1 MTGVQGPRISAEVP
15 LTPISDAIATRL
27 PLSFREFI
35 GLMAL
40 LMSMTAMSI
49 DILLPALPE
58 IGASLGARDAGN
70 LPLVVTVFMLG
81 MAIGQLIWGPLA
93 DRFGRRRP
101 LLLGLALFVLATI
114 AAVTTQSLSQ
124 LLAARFLQGIG
135 GSVGRIIVTA
145 IVRDLFAG
153 REMARVISIVM
164 LVFILVPILAPSVG
178 QLIILVGTWRW
189 LFAALLAASLT
200 ALMWAAS
207 RLPETRPPTARTRRR
222 TVREAL
228 VLVLS
233 NRVTF
238 GYGIA
243 SGFVLGMLV
252 AYIASSQQV
261 FGTGYGLGK
270 LFPFAF
276 GSVACSIALA
286 SFTNSRLVRSLGM
299 RRLSHSA
306 LLAHFGLSAA
316 LALLGG
322 TVPLPLW
329 VALGGMAACFFLYGL
344 ILSNFTSIAMQ
355 PMGQAAGMAAS
366 LTGSYATAT
375 GALLGTLIAGQFNG
389 TIIPLSPD
397 LLGLDSVPRFRFSQ
411 RRAAPACSEVSEHT
425 RSMQNR
431 SRR

>member
-1 MTGVQGPRISAEVP
+1 MTDVQGPRISAEVP
-15 LTPISDAIATRL
+15 LAHISDEIATRL
-27 PLSFREFI
+27 PLPFREFI

-58 IGASLGARDAGN
+58 IGASLGVRDAGN

-81 MAIGQLIWGPLA
+81 MAIGQLVWGPLA
-93 DRFGRRRP
+93 DRFGRRSP
-101 LLLGLALFVLATI
+101 LLLGLTLFVLATT

-135 GSVGRIIVTA
+135 GSVGRIIVTT

-164 LVFILVPILAPSVG
+164 LVFILVPILAPAAG

-189 LFAALLAASLT
+189 LFAVLLAASLT
-200 ALMWAAS
+200 ALVWAWS
-207 RLPETRPPTARTRRR
+207 RLPETQPPLTARTRRW
-222 TVREAL
+222 TVGEAIR
-228 VLVLS
+228 LVLS
-233 NRVTF
+233 SRVTL
-238 GYGIA
+238 GYGVA
-243 SGFVLGMLV
+243 SGFVLGILV

-261 FGTGYGLGK
+261 FGAAYGLGK

-276 GSVACSIALA
+276 GSVAGSIALA
-286 SFTNSRLVRSLGM
+286 SFTNSRLVQRLGM

-306 LLAHFGLSAA
+306 LVAHCGLSVA
-316 LALLGG
+316 LALLGI
-322 TVPLPLW
+322 TIPLPLW
-329 VALGGMAACFFLYGL
+329 LALGGVAACFFLYGL

-366 LTGSYATAT
+366 LTGSYSTTT
-375 GALLGTLIAGQFNG
+375 GALLGTVIASQFNG
-389 TIIPLSPD
+389 TIVPLFAGFAA
-397 LLGLDSVPRFRFSQ
+397 LGLCASLCVFLAEGRAGLFRG
-411 RRAAPACSEVSEHT
+411 E
-425 RSMQNR
+425 
-431 SRR
+431 

>member
-1 MTGVQGPRISAEVP
+1 MTCAHGSRTTKEASSSNIA
-15 LTPISDAIATRL
+15 DATATGL
-27 PLSFREFI
+27 PLPFREFI

-49 DILLPALPE
+49 DVLLPALPE
-58 IGASLGARDAGN
+58 IGATLGVRDASN

-81 MAIGQLIWGPLA
+81 MAIGQLVWGPLA
-93 DRFGRRRP
+93 DRFGRRWP
-101 LLLGLALFVLATI
+101 LLLGLTLFVLATT
-114 AAVTTQSLSQ
+114 AAVTTQSFSQ
-124 LLAARFLQGIG
+124 LLAARFVQGIG

-164 LVFILVPILAPSVG
+164 LVFILVPILAPSIG

-189 LFAALLAASLT
+189 LFAVLLAASLT
-200 ALMWAAS
+200 SLIWAWS
-207 RLPETRPPTARTRRR
+207 RLPETQPPPYARARRR
-222 TVREAL
+222 TIREAL
-228 VLVLS
+228 ALVLS

-243 SGFVLGMLV
+243 SGFVLGILV

-261 FGTGYGLGK
+261 FGTAYGLGK

-286 SFTNSRLVRSLGM
+286 SFTNSRLVRRLGM

-306 LLAHFGLSAA
+306 LVAHFGFSAA
-316 LALLGG
+316 LALLGAI
-322 TVPLPLW
+322 VPLPLW
-329 VALGGMAACFFLYGL
+329 MALGGMAACFFLYGL

-366 LTGSYATAT
+366 LTGSYTTAT
-375 GALLGTLIAGQFNG
+375 GALLGTLIAGRFNG
-389 TIIPLSPD
+389 TIIPLFTGFA
-397 LLGLDSVPRFRFSQ
+397 LLGFCAFLSIFAVEGRAGLFRG
-411 RRAAPACSEVSEHT
+411 E
-425 RSMQNR
+425 
-431 SRR
+431 

>member
-1 MTGVQGPRISAEVP
+1 MTDVPGPRISAEVP
-15 LTPISDAIATRL
+15 LTHISDEIATRL
-27 PLSFREFI
+27 PLPFREFI

-58 IGASLGARDAGN
+58 IGSSLGVRDASN

-81 MAIGQLIWGPLA
+81 MAIGQLVWGPLA

-101 LLLGLALFVLATI
+101 LLLGLTLFVLATT

-124 LLAARFLQGIG
+124 LLAARLLQGIG

-145 IVRDLFAG
+145 IVRDLFTG

-200 ALMWAAS
+200 ALVWAWF
-207 RLPETRPPTARTRRR
+207 RLPETQQPMTARTRRW
-222 TVREAL
+222 TLGNAIG
-228 VLVLS
+228 LVLS
-233 NRVTF
+233 NRVTL
-238 GYGIA
+238 GYGIG
-243 SGFVLGMLV
+243 SGFVLGILV

-261 FGTGYGLGK
+261 FGAAYGLGK

-276 GSVACSIALA
+276 GSVAVSIALA
-286 SFTNSRLVRSLGM
+286 SFTNSRLVRRLGM

-306 LLAHFGLSAA
+306 LIAHCGLSAA
-316 LALLGG
+316 VALLGA
-322 TVPLPLW
+322 TIPLPLW
-329 VALGGMAACFFLYGL
+329 LALGGVAACFFLYGL

-366 LTGSYATAT
+366 LTGSYSTMT

-389 TIIPLSPD
+389 TIVPLFTGFAA
-397 LLGLDSVPRFRFSQ
+397 LGLCACLCVFLAEGRAGLFRG
-411 RRAAPACSEVSEHT
+411 E
-425 RSMQNR
+425 
-431 SRR
+431 